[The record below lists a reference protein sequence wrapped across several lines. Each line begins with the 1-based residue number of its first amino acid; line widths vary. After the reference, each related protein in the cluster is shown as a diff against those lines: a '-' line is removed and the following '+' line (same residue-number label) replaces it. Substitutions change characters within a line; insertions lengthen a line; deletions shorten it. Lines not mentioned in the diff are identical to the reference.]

1 MNGIARSLGV
11 WRGTAVMLNI
21 VLGAGLLILPGLA
34 IREGGQGALAAWLIA
49 AAAALPLLAVFVV
62 LGKRHADA
70 GGVAG
75 LAKRAFGPLG
85 HLVASMLF
93 LGAVCVGLPAIALT
107 AGHYAVSVAGGS
119 VHAWAALLVMV
130 VFAVNACSVKLAG
143 TISQGLSWSIGIFVA
158 GLAAVCG
165 WLVWDLPAPRLA
177 WPWQGTEGMT
187 TPLALFPMVFFA
199 FTGWEVAASLAED
212 FHQSHRDFPRAM
224 VASFVIAVSFYLL
237 MAYIAQRA
245 DLDAGLEAP
254 FATIVGA
261 HLGPIGARLVGTM
274 ACVLLFANLLGA
286 TWAISRMV
294 FSLARERILPAALGR
309 LHGEQ
314 PRVAL
319 TAFTCVVIL
328 VIALDYAGVLD
339 SRTAFALSGQNFFLI
354 YGIVAA
360 SLLKMATGTP
370 ERCLAVIAIAVVVS
384 LSAAQAGSLAYPA
397 AITVAALAMQWIRS
411 RRVAPMVDR

>member
-1 MNGIARSLGV
+1 MNCIQRSLGV

-34 IREGGQGALAAWLIA
+34 IGEGGEAALAAWLIA

-62 LGKRHADA
+62 LGKRHAGA
-70 GGVAG
+70 GGVAE
-75 LAKRAFGPLG
+75 LAMRAFGPPG
-85 HLVASMLF
+85 HLVTSMLF
-93 LGAVCVGLPAIALT
+93 LGAVCLGIPAIALT

-119 VHAWAALLVMV
+119 AHAWAGALVVMV
-130 VFAVNACSVKLAG
+130 FALNACSVKLAG

-165 WLVWDLPAPRLA
+165 WLVWDLPAPRLT
-177 WPWQGTEGMT
+177 WPWQGTGGMA
-187 TPLALFPMVFFA
+187 TPVALFPMVFFA

-212 FHQSHRDFPRAM
+212 FRKPHRDFPRAM
-224 VASFVIAVSFYLL
+224 IASFIIAVSFYLL

-261 HLGPIGARLVGTM
+261 HLGPIGARIVGTM

-286 TWAISRMV
+286 MWAVSRMV
-294 FSLARERILPAALGR
+294 FSLARERVLPAVLGR

-319 TAFTCVVIL
+319 TAFTSVVIL
-328 VIALDYAGVLD
+328 VIAIDYAGLLD
-339 SRTAFALSGQNFFLI
+339 ARTAFSLAGQNFFLI

-360 SLLKMATGTP
+360 SLLKMATGIA
-370 ERCLAVIAIAVVVS
+370 EQCLAAIAIAVVVC
-384 LSAAQAGSLAYPA
+384 LSAAQAGSLACPA
-397 AITVAALAMQWIRS
+397 AIVVTALTAQWIRS
-411 RRVAPMVDR
+411 RRLTRG

>member
-1 MNGIARSLGV
+1 MNGIQRSLGV

-34 IREGGQGALAAWLIA
+34 IREGGEAALSSWLIA
-49 AAAALPLLAVFVV
+49 AVAALPLLAVFVV

-70 GGVAG
+70 GGVAE
-75 LAKRAFGPLG
+75 LARRAFGPLG
-85 HLVASMLF
+85 HLVTSMLF
-93 LGAVCVGLPAIALT
+93 LGAVCLGLPAIALT

-119 VHAWAALLVMV
+119 VHAWAAVLVLMV
-130 VFAVNACSVKLAG
+130 FTLNAWSVKLAG

-177 WPWQGTEGMT
+177 WPWQGTDGMT
-187 TPLALFPMVFFA
+187 TPVALFPMVFFA

-212 FHQSHRDFPRAM
+212 FRQPHRDFPRAM

-237 MAYIAQRA
+237 MAYIAQQA

-261 HLGPIGARLVGTM
+261 HLGPIGARMVGTM

-286 TWAISRMV
+286 TWAVSRMV
-294 FSLARERILPAALGR
+294 FSLARERVLPAALGN
-309 LHGEQ
+309 LHRDQ
-314 PRVAL
+314 PRAAL
-319 TAFTCVVIL
+319 TAFTSVVIL
-328 VIALDYAGVLD
+328 VIAVDRAGVLD
-339 SRTAFALSGQNFFLI
+339 ARTAFSLAGQNFFLI

-360 SLLKMATGTP
+360 SLLKMATSTS

-397 AITVAALAMQWIRS
+397 AIVLTALAVQWIRS
-411 RRVAPMVDR
+411 RRLTPG